1 MDIWDIQRQRGTP
14 YTIIPHGERASRG
27 HPSRPHFWSK
37 RSTPALLPTLYP
49 PTTHCTPITYPW
61 AMRSYP
67 KGPRRRTDSPTA
79 CSFTYPARAFCGAK
93 VPYPGTQPPHKFP
106 LLARSNVPTSENRGQ
121 SRVRDAGEVL
131 YRRNN
136 RPFPTIRP
144 RAASVSGNVCPWW
157 KHFGLLSLKSSNRMT
172 GVRDDFNAS
181 YEPMRV
187 ARPLP
192 HITTAHSKRLWPAR
206 GA

>member
-1 MDIWDIQRQRGTP
+1 MPIHR
-14 YTIIPHGERASRG
+14 
-27 HPSRPHFWSK
+27 K
-37 RSTPALLPTLYP
+37 R
-49 PTTHCTPITYPW
+49 
-61 AMRSYP
+61 
-67 KGPRRRTDSPTA
+67 PRRCTDSPTA
-79 CSFTYPARAFCGAK
+79 CSFTYSARAFCGAK

-187 ARPLP
+187 ARHLPLIVP
-192 HITTAHSKRLWPAR
+192 GPFESSLAR
-206 GA
+206 SGHTIP